1 MDYTKKKIMAD
12 KLLKKNGSLITL
24 TRYESTAVW
33 VKSYDSDEMRHKW
46 TKAATETDPE
56 EVVYEAPVNTPT
68 TYNKYGIRTS
78 YKSYEIDGTL
88 IKTGDVR
95 LVLSTDFPV
104 PQLEDKFTVNNVVY
118 NYVNHEEKA
127 PADIGIVYIVQVR
140 K

>member
-1 MDYTKKKIMAD
+1 MDYAKKKIMAD

-24 TRYESTAVW
+24 TRYESTATW
-33 VKSYDSDEMRHKW
+33 TKDYDSDEMRYKW
-46 TKAATETDPE
+46 TDGAGNI
-56 EVVYEAPVNTPT
+56 VYEAPTNTPNK
-68 TYNKYGIRTS
+68 YEKYGIKTS

-88 IKTGDVR
+88 IKAGDVK

-127 PADIGIVYIVQVR
+127 PANIGIVYIVQVR